1 MKYGLGHGAIISWIR
16 QGLDPLKI
24 TAKALKVVSSNWT
37 FEFPKSEM
45 IIDNVML
52 TFKFQQ
58 KCLNTNF
65 MFSHSWLHQSEYLGR
80 V

>member
-1 MKYGLGHGAIISWIR
+1 MLLSVSTKYGLGHGTIVSWIR

-45 IIDNVML
+45 IIDNVMFI
-52 TFKFQQ
+52 FKF
-58 KCLNTNF
+58 
-65 MFSHSWLHQSEYLGR
+65 
-80 V
+80 